1 MISPRD
7 VLRANDERFADVA
20 AGLTLEE
27 WAAPS
32 LCTEW
37 SNREV
42 LGHLVVGC
50 SHPVGTFLGALVRHR
65 NFDRANTA
73 IVRDA
78 ARDRSVEA
86 LLTDFRAVSAR
97 PEGVG
102 RYFPARLLLGDHI
115 THELDILFAVGREP
129 DIPPHLLNAVLD
141 TQVAFPNPFV
151 PAYRNSRDLRLVAVD
166 TGWRHGNAGPTVEGT
181 AAELISVLGNRPKVL
196 PRLRGGGAEIL
207 ADRLLSRQT
216 RTAG

>member
-1 MISPRD
+1 MSARD
-7 VLRANDERFADVA
+7 LLRANDERFAGVV
-20 AGLTLEE
+20 AGLTPDE

-32 LCTEW
+32 LCADW

-42 LGHLVVGC
+42 LAHLVVGC
-50 SHPVGTFLGALVRHR
+50 SHPVGGFLGALVRHG

-73 IVRDA
+73 VAKER
-78 ARDRSVEA
+78 ARSCGIDS
-86 LLTDFRAVSAR
+86 LLDDFRAVSAR
-97 PEGVG
+97 PAGVG
-102 RYFPARLLLGDHI
+102 RYFPAQLLIGDHI

-129 DIPPHLLNAVLD
+129 DIPPQLLNAVLD

-151 PAYRNSRDLRLVAVD
+151 PAYRNSQGLQLVAVD
-166 TGWRHGNAGPTVEGT
+166 TGWRHGDTGPTVEGT

-196 PRLRGGGAEIL
+196 PRLRGVGAELL
-207 ADRLLSRQT
+207 ADRVLSRLS

>member
-1 MISPRD
+1 MSARD
-7 VLRANDERFADVA
+7 ALCANDERFAGVV
-20 AGLTLEE
+20 AGLTPQE

-32 LCTEW
+32 LCADW
-37 SNREV
+37 SNRDV

-50 SHPVGTFLGALVRHR
+50 SHPVGAFVGEMIRHR

-73 IVRDA
+73 TATER
-78 ARDRSVEA
+78 ARGRSAER
-86 LLTDFRAVSAR
+86 LLDDFRAVSAR
-97 PEGVG
+97 PAGVG

-129 DIPPHLLNAVLD
+129 DIPAQLLNTVLD

-151 PAYRNSRDLRLVAVD
+151 PAYRNSRGLQLRAVD
-166 TGWRHGNAGPTVEGT
+166 TGWRHGTTGPAVEGT

-196 PRLRGGGAEIL
+196 PRLRGPGAVTL
-207 ADRLLSRQT
+207 ADRVLSRLS